1 MVDIVLKN
9 GQTGYDAI
17 SDYIYRYWNH
27 NILDTVIISIGTSYD
42 GYTYDLRN
50 EIASPISFS
59 KIEFMNDWWEGEKY
73 IKLFGIKTLGELDIS
88 GGSNNAKA
96 LFSSLSPGEIFML
109 NETDVCMKIDWES
122 SEWNTWNFRAND
134 LQMTDSN
141 TKVLI
146 PREVNMEVI
155 I

>member
-1 MVDIVLKN
+1 MKITISN
-9 GQTGYDAI
+9 DAKI
-17 SDYIYRYWNH
+17 M
-27 NILDTVIISIGTSYD
+27 
-42 GYTYDLRN
+42 
-50 EIASPISFS
+50 FS
-59 KIEFMNDWWEGEKY
+59 
-73 IKLFGIKTLGELDIS
+73 L
-88 GGSNNAKA
+88 
-96 LFSSLSPGEIFML
+96 LSPGEIFML

-122 SEWNTWNFRAND
+122 NVWNTWNFRAND

>member
-1 MVDIVLKN
+1 M
-9 GQTGYDAI
+9 
-17 SDYIYRYWNH
+17 
-27 NILDTVIISIGTSYD
+27 
-42 GYTYDLRN
+42 
-50 EIASPISFS
+50 
-59 KIEFMNDWWEGEKY
+59 KIT
-73 IKLFGIKTLGELDIS
+73 I
-88 GGSNNAKA
+88 SNNAKIM
-96 LFSSLSPGEIFML
+96 FSSLSPGEIFML
-109 NETDVCMKIDWES
+109 NETDVCVKIDQES